1 MNYLGNPS
9 LVMRY
14 ATTDDAANRYESLT
28 KREELPAVI
37 SSNSVPSSFVTFDL
51 DKGIKIGIIVVL
63 ASLALYLLSKRKK

>member
-14 ATTDDAANRYESLT
+14 ATTEDEANKLQNLWQRQN
-28 KREELPAVI
+28 LPAVI
-37 SSNSVPSSFVTFDL
+37 SSNTVLSSSVTFDL